1 MRDIIGTIIEI
12 GHVVLRY
19 IVLNYLI
26 NLNYIMHYFMRFG
39 FNSCYLHSVK
49 VISICIQTTIG
60 SECVNLNLES
70 LIISFSCIKS
80 VCTRYYPNSIIQGHF
95 MHSNFTILR
104 FETSLRTI
112 ISDAVSRTVIYSR
125 NATHCLLLSLVWIYN
140 FQFLINKQK
149 NHAKELRSSNQF
161 K

>member
-12 GHVVLRY
+12 GHVVLRHRAK
-19 IVLNYLI
+19 LFSS

-39 FNSCYLHSVK
+39 FNSCHLNSVK

-80 VCTRYYPNSIIQGHF
+80 VCTHYYPNSIIQGHF

-140 FQFLINKQK
+140 FQFLINQK
-149 NHAKELRSSNQF
+149 NHATESRSSNQF